1 MHLLSSLLLLL
12 VIPSCSRK
20 MSKSVSNTDSSYLS
34 KSETE
39 FKSDSSKAFIDSK
52 YFIDTEEGKFVV
64 DLWYDSNVTKAHIL
78 PYYFGSNSIVQDK
91 ILLPYI
97 VSIGEDSGEVVVK
110 SNQPIK
116 KIQGQKK
123 KSSEMNSSGSAF
135 FSSSITEGKNKSD
148 SGRLKKEVKP
158 KSSETNSRS
167 FNWSFS
173 LMFVGIVLVFSF
185 FIYLLLKRKR

>member
-1 MHLLSSLLLLL
+1 
-12 VIPSCSRK
+12 